1 MIMPGMNR
9 GIASIA
15 GFLVDSDD
23 DSGAIPKMT
32 IPPAMIKIAEI
43 IKSTPSI
50 FDTFFLAMINEINGR
65 ISAGI
70 PSGYPL
76 LIRNC
81 KMEH

>member
-50 FDTFFLAMINEINGR
+50 FDTFFLAMINE
-65 ISAGI
+65 
-70 PSGYPL
+70 
-76 LIRNC
+76 NC
-81 KMEH
+81 NRKYATCRRKGDHS